1 MYTKE
6 CGYNKKFKYNIPLY
20 ADGVPGPWIDWCKN
34 NIHNEWGWWFD
45 GPAGDD
51 PYQHNWQEQNSF
63 MSFQIKK
70 DATRFWLS
78 IGLQNMGN
86 GRDN

>member
-1 MYTKE
+1 MYTEE

-45 GPAGDD
+45 DKREG
-51 PYQHNWQEQNSF
+51 H
-63 MSFQIKK
+63 MSFSTSN
-70 DATRFWLS
+70 DATYWALKWSGMIRPS
-78 IGLQNMGN
+78 QRIKN
-86 GRDN
+86 D